1 MFYLCAL
8 TLFGVR
14 VFCLTPV
21 PDKCQARPPI
31 TAIFFMAVICAH
43 YQLYERDVMTK
54 MIFERNVSQKVY
66 SLRLN
71 GEKRPIHVMDKADEN
86 WPWNQNLSNLWN
98 SNFFVY
104 AVAFLDTF
112 LCLKLVKVQGNKRFT
127 SR

>member
-8 TLFGVR
+8 TLFAVR
-14 VFCLTPV
+14 VFCLTPS

-31 TAIFFMAVICAH
+31 TANFFMAVH

-71 GEKRPIHVMDKADEN
+71 GEKRPIHVMDKADETDHGIKIF
-86 WPWNQNLSNLWN
+86 QIFGTAISLFMLLFS
-98 SNFFVY
+98 
-104 AVAFLDTF
+104 
-112 LCLKLVKVQGNKRFT
+112 
-127 SR
+127 